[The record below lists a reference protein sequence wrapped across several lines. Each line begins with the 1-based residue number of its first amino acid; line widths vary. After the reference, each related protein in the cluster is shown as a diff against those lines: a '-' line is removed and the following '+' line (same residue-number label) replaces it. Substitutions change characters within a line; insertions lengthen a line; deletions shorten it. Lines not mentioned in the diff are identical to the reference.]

1 MKFVFDGRIVSTNHF
16 ETQVAETIVSFL
28 QTYKADYLVEVK
40 SKLFLTD
47 ERIMRNNR
55 KREGTR
61 LKNED
66 RQSAYRRGSGKQN
79 NEINKVFDGGLQ

>member
-1 MKFVFDGRIVSTNHF
+1 MASEYIKNSLVKV
-16 ETQVAETIVSFL
+16 
-28 QTYKADYLVEVK
+28 KA
-40 SKLFLTD
+40 KLLLTD

-66 RQSAYRRGSGKQN
+66 RQSATRRGSGKQN